1 VEIISPGKPPNGIN
15 PDRMRAGCRA
25 ARNQLLKDVLRDY
38 GCMEHM
44 GMGIPLKIFKL
55 MKEQVGTIPE
65 LIIDEENFTL
75 ILRLNHKTI

>member
-1 VEIISPGKPPNGIN
+1 
-15 PDRMRAGCRA
+15 
-25 ARNQLLKDVLRDY
+25 
-38 GCMEHM
+38 
-44 GMGIPLKIFKL
+44 MGIPLKIFKL